1 MLGMNVALNKEKAMK
16 CCPVSYVTPS
26 APPFIIFHGTD
37 DSTVPFLQSAELH
50 DLLEKNGCDVTLVA
64 INGAEHADIFFAQEK
79 LWDMVAKFF
88 KDKLYQ

>member
-1 MLGMNVALNKEKAMK
+1 MEQDTSNQDGQGHGAGHGVGG
-16 CCPVSYVTPS
+16 PS
-26 APPFIIFHGTD
+26 APPFMIFHGTD
-37 DSTVPFLQSAELH
+37 DSTVPFSQSAELH

>member
-1 MLGMNVALNKEKAMK
+1 MLSRFACN
-16 CCPVSYVTPS
+16 PVSTAVYDFS
-26 APPFIIFHGTD
+26 RNRRFNRSF
-37 DSTVPFLQSAELH
+37 SQSAELH